1 MSGPTY
7 IIARIHHFM
16 RQANPEIEAYLQS
29 IRDDGYKV
37 LELAPDIN
45 GNVDFCVTFE
55 SDAEAVI
62 FRLKHK

>member
-1 MSGPTY
+1 MSRPTY

-16 RQANPEIEAYLQS
+16 RQANPEFEAYLQG
-29 IRDDGYKV
+29 IRDDGYEI
-37 LELAPDIN
+37 LELAPDSD

-62 FRLKHK
+62 FKLKHK

>member
-16 RQANPEIEAYLQS
+16 RQGNEEFDAYLKG
-29 IRDDGYKV
+29 IEDDGYKV
-37 LELAPDIN
+37 IELPPDKDGFI
-45 GNVDFCVTFE
+45 DYCVTFE
-55 SDAEAVI
+55 SDGDAVV